1 MTDTQPGK
9 KEKPKQ
15 APPAKVGFGSVLKEE
30 KSSAQKVNLYEIQ
43 HMAIKREG
51 IERIRNNRFEDQ
63 FAEADQNNEIKN
75 EFQHASGIRNSI
87 PDRDE
92 NFEI

>member
-1 MTDTQPGK
+1 
-9 KEKPKQ
+9 
-15 APPAKVGFGSVLKEE
+15 VGFGTGLKEE
-30 KSSAQKVNLYEIQ
+30 KCPAQKVNLYEIQ

-51 IERIRNNRFEDQ
+51 IERIRNNRFEEQ
-63 FAEADQNNEIKN
+63 FAEADQNNEMQA

-87 PDRDE
+87 PDRDQ